1 MSNFVLHSIPGSP
14 FGRSVLI
21 ALEEKGARYT
31 LAPVKAGDH
40 KQEPYISLQPFG
52 RIPAFEHDGFKLYET
67 QAILRYLDRALPNPA
82 LTPTDPKLAARMDQ
96 VLNIC
101 DWYLFQGVNNVIGF
115 QRVVGPRVMGMT
127 PDEAAIAAA
136 MPKAHIVF
144 NELSRLL
151 GDQPYFAGD
160 KLSLADLHD
169 RAAIR
174 FPVANAGMGAAHGI
188 QSEPCRLALAPERT
202 CQREGDDVG
211 SRGGVGEG
219 GVISGFGCRL
229 SAADPRL
236 FLPPAGAACVPGR
249 TGKVAGVI
257 DYLPFADEG
266 FATQRAIPRAA
277 DARANKIA
285 RTMFRSMR
293 SGSVE
298 AELPPAMALNMETTP
313 SFVATS
319 SRSDSDQTR

>member
-151 GDQPYFAGD
+151 SDQPYFAGD
-160 KLSLADLHD
+160 KLSLADLHIVPQFDFLSQTPEWTSLTASNPNLVAWLSRLNERASVKATTWD
-169 RAAIR
+169 R
-174 FPVANAGMGAAHGI
+174 V
-188 QSEPCRLALAPERT
+188 
-202 CQREGDDVG
+202 
-211 SRGGVGEG
+211 
-219 GVISGFGCRL
+219 
-229 SAADPRL
+229 
-236 FLPPAGAACVPGR
+236 
-249 TGKVAGVI
+249 
-257 DYLPFADEG
+257 
-266 FATQRAIPRAA
+266 
-277 DARANKIA
+277 
-285 RTMFRSMR
+285 
-293 SGSVE
+293 
-298 AELPPAMALNMETTP
+298 AELAKA
-313 SFVATS
+313 A
-319 SRSDSDQTR
+319 